1 MYLPH
6 LLPLALAAYVSAEA
20 LSTVLA
26 ASSASLS
33 TLSSLLAGVPDLV
46 QALSTAQ
53 NITILAPSNN
63 AFTKLLSRNPKAA
76 ELMQNTRALTGV
88 LQYHVLLGK
97 MPASQFSTTPSFAAT
112 MLGTPFANVTGG
124 QRVELAKV
132 NNTAMIFSGFK
143 QPAMVT
149 TADVEF
155 DGGIIHIIDTVLT
168 VPASPSLT
176 AINTGLTS
184 LAGALTSV
192 QLDTG
197 VNQLTDATI
206 FAPSNEA
213 FKAIGS
219 AAGSLQS
226 QDVVNILAYH
236 VLAQQVRFSPDLLT
250 GSPRSFM
257 TIQGTN
263 LTVRSEN
270 GQLFV
275 NSARVL
281 VADILTTNGVVH
293 VIDNVLNPGNTT
305 ATPDASATSQAPAFS
320 GVTPVLD
327 APFTS
332 GVVPTATFVPA
343 SVPLTA
349 GSAASATAP
358 RMAGLVACAV
368 GAAAVLMASL

>member
-33 TLSSLLAGVPDLV
+33 TLSSLLTGVPDLV

-97 MPASQFSTTPSFAAT
+97 IPASQFSTTPSFAAT

-143 QPAMVT
+143 QPAM
-149 TADVEF
+149 DVEF

-184 LAGALTSV
+184 LAGALASV

-349 GSAASATAP
+349 GSAAPATAP
-358 RMAGLVACAV
+358 GMAGLVVCAV